1 MSYQLWVNA
10 YIINLQVQGG
20 EDFVNAQASDAITSL
35 SALPG
40 LKVRK
45 RRRSNGEIV
54 VEVEGPADGQMMSLD
69 ETMAQA
75 GIQLDTSGNIDLG
88 QGQIQLEYD
97 KSMAEGQLEVNQ
109 EGHGVMGQGQE
120 MVLEQGQGQEVE
132 GQDGSELVQ
141 GDLLVEA
148 SQLVDTPE
156 VSEGEKVEVRP
167 RGVISELEL
176 QLTQGTSTLQ
186 AIPPPQW
193 MGNSH

>member
-1 MSYQLWVNA
+1 M
-10 YIINLQVQGG
+10 
-20 EDFVNAQASDAITSL
+20 
-35 SALPG
+35 
-40 LKVRK
+40 
-45 RRRSNGEIV
+45 
-54 VEVEGPADGQMMSLD
+54 EVEGPADGQMMSLD

-186 AIPPPQW
+186 AIPPPQ
-193 MGNSH
+193 